1 MSVATLQQVFG
12 ANATQ
17 DATTVTIHKADF
29 ASVGFTPATANTAD
43 SILAAIVAFAE
54 TNIPDSAVTGGD
66 TTRTVGIAD
75 GYQTITTV
83 GTSQLLVLPKTI
95 NFYSPFNGTFDPD
108 NY

>member
-1 MSVATLQQVFG
+1 MAIATLQQVFG

-17 DATTVTIHKADF
+17 DATTVTIHKADLT
-29 ASVGFTPATANTAD
+29 GLTPSATNTAD
-43 SILAAIVAFAE
+43 SILGGIIAQAE

-66 TTRTVGIAD
+66 TTRTVGILD
-75 GYQTITTV
+75 GYQTIVTV

-95 NFYSPFNGTFDPD
+95 NFYSIFNSTFDPD